1 MGDEVEETTTSAGRC
16 SAPGWVTWLLIVL
29 ATIVGMGATLNSWV
43 ERQALD
49 TDQWVPVSND
59 MLSEDDVR
67 AALSLFLVGELFNT
81 VDVAKM
87 LNPRLPEPTAPLAG
101 PIAASLQSNAVGLV
115 DRDLAT
121 KQFRTLWTIVNR
133 TAHTAFVRVVR
144 GDDGDL
150 LVRVSERLG
159 LPASIVDRI
168 PADAGQLVVFESDQ
182 LSAVQQTVRVIDLMS
197 PYLFILVVVLY
208 GAAVFFA
215 IDRRLALRNLGIT
228 VVVGSVLLLIAQ
240 RVTIGIGVEQL
251 VSGRERAR
259 RRRLD
264 RAYRH
269 RATERTLLGL
279 AGDGRD
285 HRGVRTSARRGV
297 GRLPRGVRAGDCRRR
312 AGGLRHRA
320 VAAQQVGGDRHHLVH
335 HVGSRVRVRHLPRSG
350 VGRSCCTPCST
361 SPWRSSS
368 GSGSSTRER
377 CSPRGGDRTPTPTT
391 SNPLAAGRPRRTR

>member
-1 MGDEVEETTTSAGRC
+1 
-16 SAPGWVTWLLIVL
+16 
-29 ATIVGMGATLNSWV
+29 MGATLNSWV

-49 TDQWVPVSND
+49 TDQWVSVSND

-81 VDVAKM
+81 VDVAEQ
-87 LNPRLPEPTAPLAG
+87 LNPRLPGPTAPLAG

-121 KQFRTLWTIVNR
+121 KQFRTLWTNANR

-208 GAAVFFA
+208 GAAVFLA

-259 RRRLD
+259 AAVDSIVPIATGLLNELSWAWLAMGVIIV
-264 RAYRH
+264 AYEPAH
-269 RATERTLLGL
+269 AEAL
-279 AGDGRD
+279 A
-285 HRGVRTSARRGV
+285 
-297 GRLPRGVRAGDCRRR
+297 DCLVEC
-312 AGGLRHRA
+312 APAIA
-320 VAAQQVGGDRHHLVH
+320 VAALVAFDI
-335 HVGSRVRVRHLPRSG
+335 VP
-350 VGRSCCTPCST
+350 
-361 SPWRSSS
+361 
-368 GSGSSTRER
+368 
-377 CSPRGGDRTPTPTT
+377 
-391 SNPLAAGRPRRTR
+391 